1 MSFDFD
7 ATKLLVEGY
16 AQENYRKVYS
26 QTNEHLR
33 QLYSNVDF
41 SDKKVLSVAASGDQA
56 FLAYAF
62 GAKHIDLFDINK
74 ITLYYYYL
82 RLWTIKYF
90 NRFYPKIPF
99 HKKFLKDLLQ
109 MVQIRDGAEK
119 IAFDYWRAVLDEF
132 DNKMLERM
140 FVYDGKYLEVSAG
153 ELSVIKKAIDSDKST
168 FYNVD
173 ISDYVNIKNKY
184 DIIVTSNIY
193 EWIRRWNV
201 AIEEYRDN
209 LYSLLNDGGVV
220 LCSNMA
226 TNHQKNIFEK
236 DFEYCKFPSFK
247 KSANCSVTPG
257 YAFIKRR

>member
-90 NRFYPKIPF
+90 NKFYPKIPF
-99 HKKFLKDLLQ
+99 HKKFKFIVKMSLITKCWKECLFMMANIWRFLQ
-109 MVQIRDGAEK
+109 V
-119 IAFDYWRAVLDEF
+119 
-132 DNKMLERM
+132 N
-140 FVYDGKYLEVSAG
+140 YL
-153 ELSVIKKAIDSDKST
+153 
-168 FYNVD
+168 
-173 ISDYVNIKNKY
+173 
-184 DIIVTSNIY
+184 
-193 EWIRRWNV
+193 
-201 AIEEYRDN
+201 
-209 LYSLLNDGGVV
+209 
-220 LCSNMA
+220 
-226 TNHQKNIFEK
+226 
-236 DFEYCKFPSFK
+236 
-247 KSANCSVTPG
+247 
-257 YAFIKRR
+257 